1 MMNSDTKRSACFST
15 HEISRKDM
23 RPVQQRRC
31 SHEFMNILIYCN
43 SDRVSMVS
51 DYSAEQANGHTD

>member
-1 MMNSDTKRSACFST
+1 
-15 HEISRKDM
+15 M

-31 SHEFMNILIYCN
+31 LHEFMNILIYCN

-51 DYSAEQANGHTD
+51 GYSAEQANGHTD